1 MEWAAEEEGVEESEG
16 EGGPGGE
23 QAMRGGFR
31 GGNFRGGAMGGR
43 GMVPSHARVE
53 EDKKMMENEYDFQE
67 ANDNVSTI
75 MHFIF

>member
-1 MEWAAEEEGVEESEG
+1 MLTNFMYCISVNLQVIVEWAAEEEGVEESEG
-16 EGGPGGE
+16 EGGAGE
-23 QAMRGGFR
+23 
-31 GGNFRGGAMGGR
+31 